1 MKVLIIE
8 DELEAAKNI
17 KWLLQNTAPE
27 STVLETIE
35 TVSEGI
41 EWLTKNPHP
50 DLIIS
55 DIQLADGISF
65 DIYRQVSVKCPVIFT
80 TAFDEYAIQ
89 SFKVHSIDYLLKPIT
104 EDGFKAA
111 IEKYKSLN
119 NNTLHQFSDK
129 LNDFINTQKNATP
142 LSYRK
147 SFLVRYRDKMLPIKT
162 EDFAFFYTKDSL
174 VYGVTKDDKTYN
186 IENTLEELEEKLDP
200 SVFFR
205 ANRQFIVSR
214 DVLKEIEFY
223 FNGRLSLKT
232 QPTAFDKIL
241 VSKERVPVFR
251 KWFEVV

>member
-8 DELEAAKNI
+8 DEWEAAKNI
-17 KWLLQNTAPE
+17 KWLLQKTAPE
-27 STVLETIE
+27 CTVLETIE
-35 TVSEGI
+35 TVKEGI
-41 EWLTKNPHP
+41 EWLTTNPQP

-55 DIQLADGISF
+55 DIQLADGNSF

-104 EDGFKAA
+104 EDGFRTA

-119 NNTLHQFSDK
+119 TNTLHQFSDK
-129 LNDFINTQKNATP
+129 LNDFIHTHKQAAP
-142 LSYRK
+142 SYRK
-147 SFLVRYRDKMLPIKT
+147 SFLVRYRDKMLPLKT

-174 VYGVTKDDKTYN
+174 VYGVTKEDKTYN

-200 SVFFR
+200 TLFFR

-214 DVLKEIEFY
+214 DVLTEIEFY

-232 QPTAFDKIL
+232 QPVAFDKIL

>member
-1 MKVLIIE
+1 MKILIIE
-8 DELEAAKNI
+8 DETEAAKNLV
-17 KWLLQNTAPE
+17 WLLKNIEPQAE
-27 STVLETIE
+27 IVGILE

-41 EWLTKNPHP
+41 TWLETQPHP

-55 DIQLADGISF
+55 DIQLADGNSF
-65 DIYRQVSVKCPVIFT
+65 EIYKHIKPKCAVIFA

-89 SFKVHSIDYLLKPIT
+89 AFEVNSIDYLLKPINQNALS
-104 EDGFKAA
+104 KA
-111 IEKYKSLN
+111 IEKYKSLKIN
-119 NNTLHQFSDK
+119 AVPILFSDLMQQFAQQSK
-129 LNDFINTQKNATP
+129 T
-142 LSYRK
+142 YRK
-147 SFLVRYRDKMLPIKT
+147 SFLVRYRDKMLPLKT

-232 QPTAFDKIL
+232 QPVAFDKIL
-241 VSKERVPVFR
+241 VSKERVPVFK
-251 KWFEVV
+251 KWFEII